1 MISSAEEFV
10 RLRLSDNQDEY
21 LRAAWDE
28 APIEVWLEIIDN
40 YPDMR
45 FWVAQNKM
53 VPAEVL
59 EILAEDPSDRV
70 RCMVAS
76 KNKLSERLQLKMALD
91 SDSSV
96 RMRIVMNKKATHSVL
111 IILSEDT
118 DEEIRQKTIERLAR
132 LSKKSL
138 S

>member
-21 LRAAWDE
+21 LRAVWEE

-45 FWVAQNKM
+45 FCVAQNKM
-53 VPAEVL
+53 VPSEVL

-70 RCMVAS
+70 RFMVAS
-76 KNKLSERLQLKMALD
+76 KNKLSELLQLKMALD

-96 RMRIVMNKKATHSVL
+96 RMRIVMNKKATYSVL
-111 IILSEDT
+111 IILSEDKS
-118 DEEIRQKTIERLAR
+118 EEIRQKAIEKLAS

>member
-1 MISSAEEFV
+1 LINSAEEFI

-28 APIEVWLEIIDN
+28 APIGVWLEIIDN

-53 VPAEVL
+53 VPSEIL
-59 EILAEDPSDRV
+59 EILADDPSDRV
-70 RCMVAS
+70 RSMVAS
-76 KNKLSERLQLKMALD
+76 KNKLSERIQLKMASD

-96 RMRIVMNKKATHSVL
+96 RMRLAWNKKATHS
-111 IILSEDT
+111 ILTILAEDK
-118 DEEIRQKTIERLAR
+118 DEDIRQKASAR
-132 LSKKSL
+132 FAEKDTL
-138 S
+138 

>member
-53 VPAEVL
+53 VPAEIL

-70 RCMVAS
+70 RFMVAS

-96 RMRIVMNKKATHSVL
+96 RMRIVMNKKATNSVL
-111 IILSEDT
+111 IILSEDK
-118 DEEIRQKTIERLAR
+118 DEEIRQKAIEKLAS
-132 LSKKSL
+132 LSKKSPR
-138 S
+138 

>member
-1 MISSAEEFV
+1 MINSAEEFV

-28 APIEVWLEIIDN
+28 APLEVWFEIIDH

-45 FWVAQNKM
+45 FWVAQNKV

-70 RCMVAS
+70 RFMVAS
-76 KNKLSERLQLKMALD
+76 KNKLSVQLQLKMALD

-96 RMRIVMNKKATHSVL
+96 RMRIAMNKKATHSAL
-111 IILSEDT
+111 IILSNDKDED
-118 DEEIRQKTIERLAR
+118 IRQKAIERLASI
-132 LSKKSL
+132 SKNH
-138 S
+138 